1 MAVSLIA
8 PANGRT
14 LRIMAS
20 TASKPVDRTRGER
33 LEARITRDQKALIQR
48 AAELEGR
55 SVTDY
60 VVSSVQDAAK
70 RTVEAHD
77 VTVLSAAQSRAF
89 VDALLEPPPVND
101 RLRES
106 VRHHRAI
113 TGG

>member
-1 MAVSLIA
+1 MANSARKLI
-8 PANGRT
+8 
-14 LRIMAS
+14 
-20 TASKPVDRTRGER
+20 DRTRSER
-33 LEARITRDQKALIQR
+33 LEARITTDQKALIQR

-77 VTVLSAAQSRAF
+77 VMVLSVAESRTF
-89 VDALLEPPPVND
+89 VDALLDPPPIND
-101 RLRES
+101 RLHDS
-106 VRHHRAI
+106 VRRHRAM

>member
-1 MAVSLIA
+1 MA
-8 PANGRT
+8 N
-14 LRIMAS
+14 
-20 TASKPVDRTRGER
+20 TARKLMDRTRGER
-33 LEARITRDQKALIQR
+33 LEARITADQKALIQR

-77 VTVLSAAQSRAF
+77 LMVLSAAASRAF
-89 VDALLEPPPVND
+89 VDALLDPPPVND
-101 RLRES
+101 RLQDS
-106 VRHHRAI
+106 VRRHRAI

>member
-1 MAVSLIA
+1 MA
-8 PANGRT
+8 N
-14 LRIMAS
+14 
-20 TASKPVDRTRGER
+20 TARKAADRTRGER
-33 LEARITRDQKALIQR
+33 LEARITADQKALIQR

-77 VTVLSAAQSRAF
+77 VIVLSAAESRAF
-89 VDALLEPPPVND
+89 VDALLNPPPVNA
-101 RLRES
+101 RLRDS
-106 VRHHRAI
+106 VRRQRAV

>member
-1 MAVSLIA
+1 
-8 PANGRT
+8 
-14 LRIMAS
+14 MAS
-20 TASKPVDRTRGER
+20 SVRKLIDRTRNER
-33 LEARITRDQKALIQR
+33 LEARITTDQKALIQR

-77 VTVLSAAQSRAF
+77 LMVLSAAESRAF
-89 VDALLEPPPVND
+89 VDALLDPPPIND
-101 RLRES
+101 RLRDS
-106 VRHHRAI
+106 VQRHRAM

>member
-1 MAVSLIA
+1 MA
-8 PANGRT
+8 N
-14 LRIMAS
+14 
-20 TASKPVDRTRGER
+20 TARKPIDRTRSER
-33 LEARITRDQKALIQR
+33 LEARITTDQKALIQR

-77 VTVLSAAQSRAF
+77 LMVLSAAESRAF
-89 VDALLEPPPVND
+89 VDALLDPPPISD
-101 RLRES
+101 RLRDS
-106 VRHHRAI
+106 VRRHQAM

>member
-1 MAVSLIA
+1 MA
-8 PANGRT
+8 N
-14 LRIMAS
+14 
-20 TASKPVDRTRGER
+20 TARKPIDRTRGER
-33 LEARITRDQKALIQR
+33 LEARITADQKALIQR

-77 VTVLSAAQSRAF
+77 LMVLSVAESRAF
-89 VDALLEPPPVND
+89 VDALLDPPPIND
-101 RLRES
+101 RLRDS
-106 VRHHRAI
+106 VRRHRTM

>member
-1 MAVSLIA
+1 MATAARKIA
-8 PANGRT
+8 
-14 LRIMAS
+14 
-20 TASKPVDRTRGER
+20 DRTRRER
-33 LEARITRDQKALIQR
+33 LEARITADQKALIQR

-77 VTVLSAAQSRAF
+77 IIVLNAAESRAF
-89 VDALLEPPPVND
+89 VDGLLNPSPVNA
-101 RLRES
+101 RLQDSLR
-106 VRHHRAI
+106 RYRAL

>member
-1 MAVSLIA
+1 MA
-8 PANGRT
+8 N
-14 LRIMAS
+14 
-20 TASKPVDRTRGER
+20 TARKLVDRTRGER
-33 LEARITRDQKALIQR
+33 LEARITADQKALIQR

-77 VTVLSAAQSRAF
+77 VIVLSAAESRAF
-89 VDALLEPPPVND
+89 VDAMLNPPPVNA
-101 RLRES
+101 RLRDS
-106 VRHHRAI
+106 VKRHRTA

>member
-1 MAVSLIA
+1 MANAARKS
-8 PANGRT
+8 
-14 LRIMAS
+14 
-20 TASKPVDRTRGER
+20 VDRTRGER
-33 LEARITRDQKALIQR
+33 LEARITADQKALIQR

-77 VTVLSAAQSRAF
+77 VMVLSAAASRAF
-89 VDALLEPPPVND
+89 VDGLLNPPLVNA

-106 VRHHRAI
+106 VRRHRAV